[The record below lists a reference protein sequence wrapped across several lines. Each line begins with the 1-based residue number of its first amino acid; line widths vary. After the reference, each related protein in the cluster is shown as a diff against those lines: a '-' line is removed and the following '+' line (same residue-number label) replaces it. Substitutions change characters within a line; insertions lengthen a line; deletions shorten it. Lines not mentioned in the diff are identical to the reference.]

1 MSRDES
7 LDSFM
12 KKKESDLQLQRK
24 RQNCVVVVVAAGV
37 WCVRMVARG
46 GSTYTL
52 AHAEELRFVED
63 PSEVYSMAYV
73 MK

>member
-24 RQNCVVVVVAAGV
+24 RQNCVVVVVVAAGV

-46 GSTYTL
+46 GEYL
-52 AHAEELRFVED
+52 
-63 PSEVYSMAYV
+63 YSCARGRTPLCRRP
-73 MK
+73 KRGI

>member
-1 MSRDES
+1 
-7 LDSFM
+7 M

-24 RQNCVVVVVAAGV
+24 RQNCVVVVVVAAGV

-46 GSTYTL
+46 GEYLYTV
-52 AHAEELRFVED
+52 AHAEEPRFVED